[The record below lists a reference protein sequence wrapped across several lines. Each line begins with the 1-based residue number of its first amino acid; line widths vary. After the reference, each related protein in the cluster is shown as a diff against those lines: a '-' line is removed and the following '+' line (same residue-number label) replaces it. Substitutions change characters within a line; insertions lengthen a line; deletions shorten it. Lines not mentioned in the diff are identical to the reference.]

1 MMLRYLLTYCFVGYG
16 IVLFQAP
23 LAQAQIL
30 NDTPTQQLILM
41 SLDKIYNYEFKEAA
55 EIAQKIRSKYPNHP
69 VGSMLQAT
77 QLYWQ
82 HLPLG
87 NNPQAKQ
94 QYVATLNQCLKQGE
108 ALKGK
113 HDLEANFF
121 LLAAHSYLAMQESDE
136 GSFMK
141 ALGEAKRAYTYMKK
155 GFELTDKNPEF
166 YFSTGL
172 YNYYV
177 EEYPEDHPI
186 VKPFMLFFQ
195 DGNRAKG
202 LQQLEMGYR
211 KAIFTRTESAYY
223 LVYIY
228 LKPENRP
235 DKALTFTTLLH
246 HQYPNNPLYLARHAE
261 ALVLA
266 GKYAEAQAHT
276 QALMKMN
283 GIIFPVSGRIFE
295 GIIQEKYFKNDKQAA
310 FFYQTALK
318 MPFDERFTEDYHAM
332 AYCGL
337 GRIAQ
342 RANNKAQARE
352 YYKKALDIAEYK
364 ATIAEAKAY
373 LK

>member
-1 MMLRYLLTYCFVGYG
+1 MMFRSLFKYYLVGFVL
-16 IVLFQAP
+16 VLLQAP
-23 LAQAQIL
+23 YLRGQIL
-30 NDTPTQQLILM
+30 NDTPTQQLILA
-41 SLDKIYNYEFKEAA
+41 SLDKVYNYEFREAA
-55 EIAQKIRSKYPNHP
+55 ELAQRVKAKYPTHP
-69 VGSMLQAT
+69 VNSLLLAT

-82 HLPLG
+82 YLPLG
-87 NNPQAKQ
+87 NNPKAKQ

-108 ALKGK
+108 SLKGK

-136 GSFMK
+136 GNFMK
-141 ALGEAKRAYTYMKK
+141 ALGEAKRAYSYMKK

-195 DGNRAKG
+195 DGNRTKG
-202 LQQLEMGYR
+202 LQQLELGYR

-235 DKALTFTTLLH
+235 DKALTYTNLLH
-246 HQYPNNPLYLARHAE
+246 NQYPNNPLYLTRHAE

-266 GKYAEAQAHT
+266 GKYAEAQPHA
-276 QALMKMN
+276 QELIKMS
-283 GIIFPVSGRIFE
+283 GIIFPVAGRIFE
-295 GIIQEKYFKNDKQAA
+295 GIVQEKYHKNDKQAA
-310 FFYQTALK
+310 AQYQAALK
-318 MPFDERFTEDYHAM
+318 LPFDERFTEDYHAM

-337 GRIAQ
+337 ARIAH

-364 ATIAEAKAY
+364 STIAEAKAY